1 LDSLRGQYAT
11 VQGTLKTEMSGSREE
26 FPSQTKRLAHS
37 TSAEYSVRRILEKA
51 LRGWPP
57 NKKEALHLMHCRNIE
72 DSFSLFAA
80 ASKVRGIHFGNRVFL
95 YGFLY
100 FSTYCRKMCS
110 FCFYRKANTECPRYR
125 KDPEEVAEMAREL
138 EKSGVHLVDLTMGE
152 DPVIH
157 DGKRYDLLVKLVKAV
172 RDRVGMSIMVS
183 PGVLPRKVLRSL
195 KEAGVDWYALY
206 QETHNR
212 KLFSTLRLGQDYDE
226 RMKAKSEAKK
236 EGLLI
241 EEGMLLGVGESDEDR
256 VDSIFAMNRLG
267 ASQVRAMG
275 FIPQKGSPME
285 GQESPPI
292 IDEMRTMAVMRLV
305 HQDRLMPA
313 SLDIDALKGLEL
325 RLASGSNVVS
335 SIIPPNSGLAGVA
348 QAHLGVDEGLRSV
361 DGVKP
366 FIERSGLQV
375 ASKKS
380 YLRWVDEE
388 KELQPTRSNHSSQN
402 GALLGTQ

>member
-1 LDSLRGQYAT
+1 LDSLRGQHAT
-11 VQGTLKTEMSGSREE
+11 LTVEGTLKTGINDSHEE
-26 FPSQTKRLAHS
+26 FPPSQTRRLTHS
-37 TSAEYSVRRILEKA
+37 TSEEYSARRILDKA
-51 LRGWPP
+51 LRGSPP
-57 NKKEALHLMHCRNIE
+57 NKREALYLVHCRNTE
-72 DSFSLFAA
+72 DSLSLFAA
-80 ASKVRGIHFGNRVFL
+80 ASKVRDIHFGNGVFL

-125 KDPEEVAEMAREL
+125 KNPEEVAEMAREL

-157 DGKRYDLLVKLVKAV
+157 DGKRYDLLVNLVKAV
-172 RDRVGMSIMVS
+172 RDRVGISIMVS
-183 PGVLPRKVLRSL
+183 PGVLPRKVLKSL
-195 KEAGVDWYALY
+195 KEAGADWYALY

-212 KLFSTLRLGQDYDE
+212 KLFPTLRLGQDYDE

-256 VDSIFAMNRLG
+256 VDSIFAMNSLR

-275 FIPQKGSPME
+275 FIPQEGSPME

-292 IDEMRTMAVMRLV
+292 IDEMRTMAIMRLV

-313 SLDIDALKGLEL
+313 SLDIDGLKGLES

-348 QAHLGVDEGLRSV
+348 QAHLDVDEGLRSV
-361 DGVKP
+361 DCVKP
-366 FIERSGLQV
+366 LIERSGLRV

-388 KELQPTRSNHSSQN
+388 KELLPARSNRS
-402 GALLGTQ
+402 